1 MAIPAVAAKCSD
13 RFDPRGSMTE
23 SNPQK
28 AGFASDDLRSAPV
41 AAAGHDLRR
50 QPQLDRP
57 PHGNHGTINT
67 ITPARENDL

>member
-1 MAIPAVAAKCSD
+1 MAIPAVAVKCSD
-13 RFDPRGSMTE
+13 RFDLRGSMTG

-28 AGFASDDLRSAPV
+28 VGFASDDLRTAPV

-50 QPQLDRP
+50 QPRLDRP
-57 PHGNHGTINT
+57 PHGNQRTTNM